1 MHMAT
6 PNDPI
11 RLHSAGAT
19 VRHKGPF
26 SELVVPSSDESLS
39 PEFCARWVS
48 PFYMNF
54 LGLHFLKPGIEVALR
69 RVYPTI
75 DQKVIEA
82 LLSEFNWRPRIVGG
96 HFAAI
101 KNVCGVEHLLGTLLL
116 RSDVCFA
123 AEGYCVALA
132 RFNSERSRVYFADY
146 LDYYLTRRDL
156 EFDQGTVMCALGYL
170 DRLNGRN
177 DLDRF
182 IPKWQE
188 FIGSECEPGWNLD
201 QAIASFSM
209 RMERVYELAGTCS

>member
-1 MHMAT
+1 MAT

-19 VRHKGPF
+19 VRHKSPF
-26 SELVVPSSDESLS
+26 SDLVVPSSDDSLS
-39 PEFCARWVS
+39 QEFCDRWVS

-54 LGLHFLKPGIEVALR
+54 LGLHFLKPGFEVALGC
-69 RVYPTI
+69 VYATI
-75 DQKVIEA
+75 DQTVIEA
-82 LLSEFNWRPRIVGG
+82 LLSKFNWRPRIVGG

-101 KNVCGVEHLLGTLLL
+101 KNVSGVEHLLGKLLL

-132 RFNSERSRVYFADY
+132 RFNSKSSRQYFADY

-156 EFDQGTVMCALGYL
+156 EFDQGTVMGALGYL
-170 DRLNGRN
+170 DRLNGGN

-182 IPKWQE
+182 LPRWQE
-188 FIGSECEPGWNLD
+188 FIGSEGCSAD
-201 QAIASFSM
+201 QTIARFSR
-209 RMERVYELAGTCS
+209 RMERVYELAGKCS